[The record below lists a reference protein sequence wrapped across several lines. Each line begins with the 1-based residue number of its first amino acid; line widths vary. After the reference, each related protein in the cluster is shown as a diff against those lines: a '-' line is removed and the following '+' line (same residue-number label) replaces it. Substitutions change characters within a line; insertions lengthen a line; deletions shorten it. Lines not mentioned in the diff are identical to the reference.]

1 MSEQSCLGVAR
12 SAFFRGRAAL
22 SVMVAFEIRQMLQE
36 SENTYT
42 IELLT
47 LLHDDHE

>member
-1 MSEQSCLGVAR
+1 MREQSCLGLAR
-12 SAFFRGRAAL
+12 SAFFGAAL